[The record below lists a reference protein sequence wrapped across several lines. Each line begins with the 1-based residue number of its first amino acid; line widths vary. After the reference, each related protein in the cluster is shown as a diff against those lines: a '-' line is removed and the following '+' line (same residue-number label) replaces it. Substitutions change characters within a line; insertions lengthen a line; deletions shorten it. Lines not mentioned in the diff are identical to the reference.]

1 MTKDLQSIL
10 QAPEWSMDD
19 AYGSVGSEKWNQSIE
34 RAAALLNALHS
45 MERPVAREALA
56 DHFKEFDE
64 ANTLISSLAAFAKCQ
79 GAKDA
84 GDEEASAAAGA
95 VGTLQVKLEAAALPL
110 FEAAEALPADDALW
124 QSSPLADWRFVICER
139 KNEWHRKLSPRA
151 RAWRSDCDG

>member
-19 AYGSVGSEKWNQSIE
+19 AYGSVGSEKWNRSIE

-64 ANTLISSLAAFAKCQ
+64 ANTLISSLR
-79 GAKDA
+79 
-84 GDEEASAAAGA
+84 
-95 VGTLQVKLEAAALPL
+95 
-110 FEAAEALPADDALW
+110 
-124 QSSPLADWRFVICER
+124 RFCEVSRR
-139 KNEWHRKLSPRA
+139 KGR
-151 RAWRSDCDG
+151 G